1 LKETLRH
8 KEAFE
13 YYYVLGEKRSYPQV
27 AHKFTVS
34 DRSIKK
40 WGKAFN
46 WQERIEQR
54 DIEISRGLEIKT
66 NETVISIKAAF
77 KAEIK
82 VQLSIFK
89 TMLNKLI
96 EKFKENKEKKENEII
111 EIKKIDDLKI
121 VTDCYEKLVRLY
133 LSLIGEGA
141 EREEIALKD
150 ADEKLFNKI
159 NSIIAKE
166 QKRKNIKRNK
176 KSKQ

>member
-1 LKETLRH
+1 MKETLRH

-13 YYYVLGEKRSYPQV
+13 YYYSLGDKRNSSSV
-27 AHKFTVS
+27 AVQYKVS
-34 DRSIKK
+34 ERSIFK
-40 WGKAFN
+40 WSKNFN

-54 DIEISRGLEIKT
+54 DIEISKGLEIKT
-66 NETVISIKAAF
+66 NETIISIKAGF

-82 VQLSIFK
+82 VQLNIFK

-96 EKFKENKEKKENEII
+96 KKFKESEENEII

-133 LSLIGEGA
+133 LNLIGEGA
-141 EREEIALKD
+141 EKEEDALRY

-159 NSIIAKE
+159 NSIITQE
-166 QKRKNIKRNK
+166 QKRKNIKRDK
-176 KSKQ
+176 KSKR